1 MISEEELK
9 ERINKLPREIE
20 VQIYR
25 YIYNK
30 WSEGWREVMKELLET
45 EEISKILPMSR
56 CMRKE
61 WDLKRR
67 KQYTICLDCGQYY
80 QLPLYS
86 NLSMYCE
93 CP

>member
-1 MISEEELK
+1 MVSEDKLIK
-9 ERINKLPREIE
+9 EINELPREI
-20 VQIYR
+20 VLKMYT

-30 WSEGWREVMKELLET
+30 WETPWRKVMKELLGT
-45 EEISKILPMSR
+45 EEISKILPISR

-61 WDLKRR
+61 WDLKKR
-67 KQYTICLDCGQYY
+67 KQYTICIDCGQYY